1 PVPVR
6 RHERQS
12 EASPRAFREMTRL
25 LKIRLLKI
33 VSVALAGLLVVGAAQ
48 AEVAKV
54 RVSRQFG
61 LPYLP
66 MIVIEAQHLLEKNAK
81 ALGIDVEAEWSQRAG
96 PAADLDRLLAG
107 PSGF

>member
-1 PVPVR
+1 MR
-6 RHERQS
+6 
-12 EASPRAFREMTRL
+12 TL

-33 VSVALAGLLVVGAAQ
+33 LSVALAGALVAGSAQ

-66 MIVIEAQHLLEKNAK
+66 MIVIEAQPKYQDH
-81 ALGIDVEAEWSQRAG
+81 R
-96 PAADLDRLLAG
+96 RLHR
-107 PSGF
+107 

>member
-1 PVPVR
+1 
-6 RHERQS
+6 
-12 EASPRAFREMTRL
+12 MTRS
-25 LKIRLLKI
+25 LKIRSLKI
-33 VSVALAGLLVVGAAQ
+33 LSVALACVFVAGAAQ

-81 ALGIDVEAEWSQRAG
+81 ALGVDVEAEWSQRAG
-96 PAADLDRLLAG
+96 PAAERG
-107 PSGF
+107 PRCSGCWEGFRPSGSLTY